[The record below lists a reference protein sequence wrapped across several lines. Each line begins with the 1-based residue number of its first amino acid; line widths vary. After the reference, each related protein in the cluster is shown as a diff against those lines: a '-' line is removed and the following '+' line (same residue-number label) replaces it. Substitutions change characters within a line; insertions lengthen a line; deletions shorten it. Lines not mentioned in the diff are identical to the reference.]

1 MGADASYPI
10 GQAITATSY
19 ALAGELGLDAAT
31 VKRVLSPWVLKKI
44 PKEERHDVLQDLA
57 CRALQ
62 VRPKTPGLLYS
73 VFRFYVADWWK
84 ARRYRQHESLDVV
97 VGDDEGEGMPLVET
111 LSDNSRPL
119 DELVCSLVW
128 AQKVLSQ
135 IPGQVV
141 HIGQSRAMGFSLTT
155 VERQRLSRWKRGHG
169 LQLGLA
175 ED

>member
-1 MGADASYPI
+1 MGADTHYPI
-10 GQAITATSY
+10 VRAITDTSY

-31 VKRVLSPWVLKKI
+31 VKRILSPWVLKKI

-62 VRPKTPGLLYS
+62 VCPKTPGLLYS

-97 VGDDEGEGMPLVET
+97 VGDDEGEGTPLAET
-111 LSDNSRPL
+111 SSDNSRPL
-119 DELVCSLVW
+119 DELVCGLVW
-128 AQKVLSQ
+128 AQEVLSQ

-141 HIGQSRAMGFSLTT
+141 HIGQKRAMGFRLTAA
-155 VERQRLSRWKRGHG
+155 ERQGLSRWKRGHG
-169 LQLGLA
+169 LPLGLA
-175 ED
+175 EN